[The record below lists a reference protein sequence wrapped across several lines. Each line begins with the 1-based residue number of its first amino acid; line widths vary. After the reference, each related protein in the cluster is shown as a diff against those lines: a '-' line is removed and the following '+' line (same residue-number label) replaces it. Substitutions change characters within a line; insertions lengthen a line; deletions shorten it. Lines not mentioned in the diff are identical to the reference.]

1 MTTERD
7 ADFSEYV
14 EFRLPALRR
23 LALLFC
29 QDRHRAD
36 DLVQQ
41 AVIKVYVHW
50 AKASAADNTD
60 AYVNAILVR
69 EFLHERRSG
78 WTRRVSVTDRLP
90 EAPILTADRDGL
102 MDLQAAVA
110 ALPPRQRAALVLR
123 YYCDLNTDQTAAAL
137 GCSTG
142 TVKSQTAKAI
152 AALRR
157 RLDGDA
163 AITTAGSRA
172 PAPMRRRAGKGPRSA

>member
-1 MTTERD
+1 VTTQRD
-7 ADFSEYV
+7 ASYSDYV

-23 LALLFC
+23 LALLLC

-41 AVIKVYVHW
+41 AVIRVYAHW
-50 AKASAADNTD
+50 AKASAAGNTD

-69 EFLHERRSG
+69 EFLHERRSS
-78 WTRRVSVTDRLP
+78 WTRRVSVTDQLP
-90 EAPILTADRDGL
+90 DEPILTADRDGL

-110 ALPPRQRAALVLR
+110 ALPPGQRAVLVLR
-123 YYCDLNTDQTAAAL
+123 YYCDLNVDQTAAAL

-152 AALRR
+152 AALRS
-157 RLDGDA
+157 RLNGDA
-163 AITTAGSRA
+163 AITTAGSQA
-172 PAPMRRRAGKGPRSA
+172 PASMRRRAGKGPHRA